1 LRTSRVVGAAVTAAL
16 LTAAFSAGPAAAG
29 PPPKPHAPL
38 TIAVYGDSPY
48 GTSPTDTAEFNR
60 TPQLVQSINSD
71 PDVSLVMHVGDIHSG
86 SQYCTEAYD
95 RSIYDL
101 WTMFA
106 DPLVY
111 TPGDNEWS
119 DCHKVKEGGGTYNPT
134 TGGINYVL
142 DANGNQVDYAGGDP
156 IANLALVRSIF
167 FPQPGVTLGVHK
179 RDVLSQG
186 VLEHNQFVENVLWAR
201 SRIVFVTI
209 NLPGGSN
216 NDNAIWYGAPAQSDA
231 QQTEVSER
239 TAADLRW
246 LDAAFA
252 VARANHAAGVV
263 IGTQADMW
271 DPENGAANLTQYEP
285 LIQRIAS
292 LTTSFGKPVLL
303 FNGDSHVYRSDNPLS
318 ASDPLNALH
327 PGYDVQ
333 NFHRVVVH
341 GSTFPLEWLR
351 LSIDPN
357 ASGSSPNAFGPFSWQ
372 EQQLPLPAP

>member
-1 LRTSRVVGAAVTAAL
+1 
-16 LTAAFSAGPAAAG
+16 
-29 PPPKPHAPL
+29 
-38 TIAVYGDSPY
+38 
-48 GTSPTDTAEFNR
+48 
-60 TPQLVQSINSD
+60 VQSINSD

-86 SQYCTEAYD
+86 SQYCTAAYD
-95 RSIYDL
+95 QSIYDL
-101 WTMFA
+101 WTKFT

-119 DCHKVKEGGGTYNPT
+119 DCHKVKGAGGVYNADTGT
-134 TGGINYVL
+134 IDYVR
-142 DANGNQVDYAGGDP
+142 DANGNLVDYAGGDP

-167 FPQPGVTLGVHK
+167 FPQPGVTLGTNK

-186 VLEHNQFVENVLWAR
+186 VVEHNQFVESVLWTR

-216 NDNAIWYGAPAQSDA
+216 NDNAIWYGAPAQSGA
-231 QQTEVSER
+231 QQTEVSEW
-239 TAADLRW
+239 TGTDLRW
-246 LDAAFA
+246 LDTAFA

-271 DPENGAANLTQYEP
+271 DPEGGAANLTQYEP
-285 LIQRIAS
+285 IIQRIAS
-292 LTTSFGKPVLL
+292 LTTSFGSSVLL

-327 PGYDVQ
+327 PGYDVS

-357 ASGSSPNAFGPFSWQ
+357 ATGSGSNAFGPFSWQ
-372 EQQLPLPAP
+372 EEQLPLP